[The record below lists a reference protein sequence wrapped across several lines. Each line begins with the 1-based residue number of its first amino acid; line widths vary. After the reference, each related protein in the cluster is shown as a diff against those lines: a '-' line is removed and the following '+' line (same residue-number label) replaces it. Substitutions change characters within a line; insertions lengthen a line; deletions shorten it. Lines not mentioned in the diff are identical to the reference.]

1 MTENR
6 NYYKKKIIL
15 FLFVITTV
23 FGIISLY
30 QYYRVKIENP
40 FQLLSAVL
48 YVCGSAFSGGKWRH
62 DVRVCQV
69 DGTDSY
75 IRFYFHAN
83 LEYPI
88 AL

>member
-48 YVCGSAFSGGKWRH
+48 YGTLIGI
-62 DVRVCQV
+62 VRTSLN
-69 DGTDSY
+69 G
-75 IRFYFHAN
+75 
-83 LEYPI
+83 LK
-88 AL
+88 